1 MKDDR
6 LYLIHILEC
15 IDRINE
21 YTKGGKAAFLADR
34 KTQDA
39 VLRNLHTLTESSQRL
54 SSTLKSGHPET
65 DWQGLSGFRNVLVH
79 GYLGVDVQSVWE
91 IMGRQL
97 PGLRHNIEAILRQLG
112 NPQ

>member
-1 MKDDR
+1 M
-6 LYLIHILEC
+6 IHILEC
-15 IDRINE
+15 IDRISE
-21 YTKGGKAAFLADR
+21 YTKGGKATFLTDR

-39 VLRNLHTLTESSQRL
+39 VLRNLHTLTEPSQRL
-54 SSTLKSGHPET
+54 SRALKAGHPET

-79 GYLGVDVQSVWE
+79 DYLGVDVERAWE